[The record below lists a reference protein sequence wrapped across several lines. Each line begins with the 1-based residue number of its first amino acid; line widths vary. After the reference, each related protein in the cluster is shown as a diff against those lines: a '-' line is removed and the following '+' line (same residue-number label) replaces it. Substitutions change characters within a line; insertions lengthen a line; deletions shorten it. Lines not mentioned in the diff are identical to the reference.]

1 MYQEEI
7 SHSWCFQI
15 WRRKSANNEA
25 VRCVHWSEIVSRRR
39 ENNTDNNNK
48 TVNFTSNYKTIRKNN
63 KTTTSRTIDNIRP
76 NNNKQKRGRVAV
88 KEPTYT
94 IIAQGSKILADSD
107 QIFNWNSTSSWNIG
121 FCQESG
127 KGWGNSDHTWKVSF
141 TQNWDEK
148 TRPNKPDTIMAVR

>member
-39 ENNTDNNNK
+39 ENNNK

-63 KTTTSRTIDNIRP
+63 KTTTSRTIYNIRP
-76 NNNKQKRGRVAV
+76 NNNKQKGRRVAV

-107 QIFNWNSTSSWNIG
+107 QNPSWNSTSSWNIG

-127 KGWGNSDHTWKVSF
+127 KGWGKSVTTH
-141 TQNWDEK
+141 EK
-148 TRPNKPDTIMAVR
+148 CLSLRIETKKARHNKPDTIMAVR